1 MSFPCRRGKM
11 FFPLSA
17 AAKNLTLRRKDM
29 KNFSSKKAL
38 FLSVISM
45 VICVS
50 MLIGSTFAWFTDSAT
65 ANVNTIQAGNLDVEL
80 VGKDGKTLTEA
91 LKWVKSAEAPEGEK
105 VLWEPGCKYNLEP
118 FAIKNSGNLALK
130 YKVVISGLTGDA
142 TLLEAIDFTVSV
154 DGDALVAKDGEST
167 ATTAASLNNFE
178 GTLEAGKTTGLI
190 TITGEMK
197 ETAGNKYKGLSLE
210 NISITVYASQLNS
223 ESDSTGKDYDKD
235 ATYYPVLDAAGLK
248 DALKTGGNVEVES
261 DLDTGK
267 ETMKVTKD
275 TTINMNGKEI
285 KNTEN
290 IWIDDSGSDG
300 NWSLISAR
308 NGANLTI
315 SGNGTFKAKAN
326 DAMAV
331 DVQSG
336 ATLTIKNGTFIGNV
350 DAVYVENGTAIIEGG
365 FFDIQQKS
373 NGTGEAQYR
382 FMLNCYDANYK
393 NGTAKIIVK
402 GGTFVNFNPAN
413 NAAEGA
419 GTNFVA
425 EGYSVIK
432 ETQANGDV
440 WYTVVEGTGA
450 SSNEE
455 LNDVISSATEPT
467 TVTLGKGTYTLPTL
481 ENKDITV
488 KGTKD
493 TIVNMKN
500 VVNKA
505 SSASFDGVTVNF
517 GTEDY
522 KGFQHTGKL
531 TYKDCTITGKQFL
544 YAEEVEF
551 INCEFVQ
558 DAVDYN
564 VWTYGA
570 GSVLFKNCTFTCKG
584 KAVLIYN
591 EGTLS
596 AQTVEFQNCKFEAS
610 SAVDGKAAIEIDS
623 YGTSYTVI
631 VDQATADNVTGFG
644 TGSNSGNSVWNVKRN
659 VKPVTV
665 TVAGTVVYN
674 Q

>member
-1 MSFPCRRGKM
+1 M

-17 AAKNLTLRRKDM
+17 AAKNLILRRKDM

-38 FLSVISM
+38 SLSVISI
-45 VICVS
+45 VICLS

-190 TITGEMK
+190 TITGKMK

-210 NISITVYASQLNS
+210 NISITVYASQLNY

-248 DALKTGGNVEVES
+248 DALKTGGNVSVEANLAPAAAIVA
-261 DLDTGK
+261 DKNATL
-267 ETMKVTKD
+267 
-275 TTINMNGKEI
+275 NMNGKTI
-285 KNTEN
+285 AN
-290 IWIDDSGSDG
+290 ITDIWDVEPNS
-300 NWSLISAR
+300 WSLVSVR
-308 NGANLTI
+308 EGATLTI
-315 SGNGTFKAKAN
+315 DGNGTFKAKEN
-326 DAMAV
+326 DCFAV
-331 DVQSG
+331 DVQDDG
-336 ATLTIKNGTFIGNV
+336 CKVVIKSGTFIGNIH
-350 DAVYVENGTAIIEGG
+350 AVYVYTGEAVIEGG
-365 FFDIQQKS
+365 FFSVQQKFS
-373 NGTGEAQYR
+373 DAAKADE
-382 FMLNCYDANYK
+382 FVLNCYDANRA
-393 NGTAKIIVK
+393 NGTAKITVK
-402 GGTFVNFNPAN
+402 GGTFVNFNPADCQ
-413 NAAEGA
+413 AEGA
-419 GTNFVA
+419 HTNFVA

-455 LNDVISSATEPT
+455 LNNVISSATEPT

-493 TIVNMKN
+493 TIVDMKN
-500 VVNKA
+500 GVNKA

-517 GTEDY
+517 GTENY

-570 GSVLFKNCTFTCKG
+570 GSVLFKDCTFTCKG

-591 EGTLS
+591 EGALS

-623 YGTSYTVI
+623 YGTSYNVI

>member
-1 MSFPCRRGKM
+1 M

-17 AAKNLTLRRKDM
+17 AAKNLILRRKDM

-190 TITGEMK
+190 TITGKMK

-455 LNDVISSATEPT
+455 LNNVISSATEPT

-522 KGFQHTGKL
+522 RGFQHTGKL

-623 YGTSYTVI
+623 YGTSYNVI